1 MPSRSGSPS
10 SRSRPPSPAAR
21 RRQAVITAVALA
33 VIGAVFVVTWLINHR
48 GDDASSASKAATSTS
63 AASTSATVAAEK
75 DSATSSSKTSGSRR
89 PSARPRSTRASSQP
103 SATIP
108 ARVRTTLA
116 LIDAGKWPAAANA
129 PGTHGGDVF
138 RNNERQLPVTDASGA
153 RITYREWDVNPKR
166 RGSGR
171 DAERIVTG
179 SDGSAWYTAD
189 HYRTFV
195 VVRGPR

>member
-48 GDDASSASKAATSTS
+48 DDDASSASNAATSTS
-63 AASTSATVAAEK
+63 ATSTSATVAAEK

-89 PSARPRSTRASSQP
+89 PSARPRSSRASSQP

>member
-48 GDDASSASKAATSTS
+48 DDDASSASNAATSTS
-63 AASTSATVAAEK
+63 ATSTSATVAAEK

-103 SATIP
+103 AESVP

>member
-10 SRSRPPSPAAR
+10 SRSRTPSPAAR

-103 SATIP
+103 AESIP
-108 ARVRTTLA
+108 AALRKATELSTERYELLHTNARHARALLEMAGPGDDRVHLEFIAASTAAMAEGCDDLQ
-116 LIDAGKWPAAANA
+116 LIQP
-129 PGTHGGDVF
+129 
-138 RNNERQLPVTDASGA
+138 
-153 RITYREWDVNPKR
+153 
-166 RGSGR
+166 
-171 DAERIVTG
+171 
-179 SDGSAWYTAD
+179 
-189 HYRTFV
+189 
-195 VVRGPR
+195 